1 MARTEHDRRDRWDRR
16 DGVDRRDRRDGMG
29 RRDHGDGLG
38 RRDHLDGVGRRDHLD
53 GVGRGDRRAGIGR
66 RDRFGRPWL
75 GTLAAAVL
83 VVAAGLATA
92 RLATGAAGDALGDA
106 LYAALVL
113 LLVTLVLP
121 GRSRGAQAGTAIA
134 LCWAVELAQLTG
146 VPAAAAA
153 AWPPLRYVLGTT
165 FVATDLLW
173 YAVGVLLA
181 SAATVLSSRWG
192 GARRAATTRG

>member
-1 MARTEHDRRDRWDRR
+1 
-16 DGVDRRDRRDGMG
+16 MG
-29 RRDHGDGLG
+29 RRDH
-38 RRDHLDGVGRRDHLD
+38 RDGVGRR
-53 GVGRGDRRAGIGR
+53 A
-66 RDRFGRPWL
+66 RFGRPRL

-181 SAATVLSSRWG
+181 SAATVLSSRRG
-192 GARRAATTRG
+192 GARCAATTRG